1 MSKSPLPTNYAPNAQ
16 VWFII
21 RDEDDKPAVKNGLV
35 ETTVMTTY
43 VNKDGI
49 AHEVRYLI
57 NECVEDEDGRRFEIE
72 LDDSRVYGSKAEAE
86 KHMPQI
92 INK

>member
-1 MSKSPLPTNYAPNAQ
+1 MSKSPLPTNYAPGEH

-21 RDEDDKPAVKNGLV
+21 RDEDDEPAIKNGLV

-57 NECVEDEDGRRFEIE
+57 NECVEDEYGRRLEIE
-72 LDDSRVYGSKAEAE
+72 LDNSRVYGSEKEAE

-92 INK
+92 IK

>member
-1 MSKSPLPTNYAPNAQ
+1 MSKSPFPTSYTPNTQ

-21 RDEDDKPAVKNGLV
+21 RDEDGRPAIKNGLV

-57 NECVEDEDGRRFEIE
+57 NECVEDEDGRRLEIE
-72 LDDSRVYGSKAEAE
+72 LDDSRVYGSKKEAEA
-86 KHMPQI
+86 HMPQLV
-92 INK
+92 K